1 MRTLDEFKK
10 QLDGIC
16 LIEISGESCANCFSL
31 LPLVSKIVKMRGD
44 CKFFHIEAGHDTKEF
59 LTEFKVVEVPTLL
72 VCLNGEEKA
81 RCKGFV
87 PEEILSLW
95 IDAKVEDCKKLIGEQ
110 K

>member
-1 MRTLDEFKK
+1 MKSLEEFKK

-16 LIEISGESCANCFSL
+16 LIEVSGESCANCFSL
-31 LPLVSKIVKMRGD
+31 LPLVSKIVSERGD

-59 LTEFKVVEVPTLL
+59 LAEFKVVEVPTLL

-95 IDAKVEDCKKLIGEQ
+95 IDAKVEDCKKLIGE
-110 K
+110 